1 MNKYYLL
8 SLSLV
13 FFSIGIVFFII
24 AFINNEVEFGFF
36 LFFPFIIGSGIY
48 SFFGF
53 IFVLITIILLFFG
66 FVNLSTVNSN
76 FVDYETINNNTKKSL
91 KKSIKFGELV
101 FIGPIPIVI
110 GSNWKIS
117 LIIMVLGILILVI
130 IIMLF
135 MIL

>member
-1 MNKYYLL
+1 MNKYFL
-8 SLSLV
+8 LSLV

-76 FVDYETINNNTKKSL
+76 FVDYEAINNNTKKSL